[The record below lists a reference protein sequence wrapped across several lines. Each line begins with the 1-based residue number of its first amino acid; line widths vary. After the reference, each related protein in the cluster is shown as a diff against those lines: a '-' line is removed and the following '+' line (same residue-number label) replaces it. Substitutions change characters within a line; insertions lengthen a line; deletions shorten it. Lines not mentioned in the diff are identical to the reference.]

1 MTQLIKLII
10 WRQLIISAKE
20 KDDVINSI
28 INQIKFKN
36 KKDYKKFCKLLKK
49 FFNDIIAISSDDSE
63 PSKLFSHHIILE
75 ENSMPI
81 KQKAYKI
88 SQV

>member
-1 MTQLIKLII
+1 MIMTQLIKLII

-36 KKDYKKFCKLLKK
+36 KKDYKKFCKLLKNLMILLP
-49 FFNDIIAISSDDSE
+49 FHPMIWNLLNYF
-63 PSKLFSHHIILE
+63 LIILF
-75 ENSMPI
+75 
-81 KQKAYKI
+81 
-88 SQV
+88 